1 MSLQA
6 IKKLLKRVFEEWSED
21 NASRL
26 AAALAYYTV
35 FSLAPLI
42 VLCVIAAAQ
51 LFDEELARRSI
62 QMQIQGLVGQPGAD
76 VIEEIITNASGPT
89 GGILATVIGL
99 GSLLFGA
106 SGVFGELQNAL
117 NAIWDVPPQPS
128 AGWLQTVK
136 DRFFSFTMVLG
147 VGFLLLISLIINSIL
162 SGISDV
168 LSNAFPAATLI
179 AYLLNMVVSFVV
191 ITGLFALTFKVIP
204 DVVIQWQDV
213 LVGAAVTAVLFMIG
227 KWAIGFYLGQTATD
241 STFGAFGSLI
251 ALLAWVYYSAQI
263 LFLGAEF
270 TQVYANQFGSHIVFE
285 NVAPKKPQHQEPELP
300 PFLEKRTQS

>member
-6 IKKLLKRVFEEWSED
+6 IKKLLKRVFEEWSDD

-35 FSLAPLI
+35 FSLAPLL
-42 VLCVIAAAQ
+42 VLCVIAATQ
-51 LFDEELARRSI
+51 IFDEEIARRSI
-62 QMQIQGLVGQPGAD
+62 QLQIQGLVGQPGAD
-76 VIEEIITNASGPT
+76 VIEEIISNASGPT
-89 GGILATVIGL
+89 GGILATIIGIAT
-99 GSLLFGA
+99 LLFGA

-117 NAIWDVPPQPS
+117 NVIWDVPPQPS
-128 AGWLQTVK
+128 AGWLQTIK

-147 VGFLLLISLIINSIL
+147 VGFLLLISLIIDALL
-162 SGISDV
+162 SGFSEW
-168 LSNAFPAATLI
+168 LMTSFPAATVV
-179 AYLLNMVVSFVV
+179 AYILNLVVSFLI
-191 ITGLFALTFKVIP
+191 ITGLFAVTFKVIP
-204 DVVIQWQDV
+204 DVVIQWRDV
-213 LVGAAVTAVLFMIG
+213 MVGAAVTAALFMIG
-227 KWAIGFYLGQTATD
+227 KWAIGFYLGQTATN

-285 NVAPKKPQHQEPELP
+285 NAPPPEKEQKETDLP
-300 PFLEKRTQS
+300 PFLENRA